1 MRRKLVITVILALF
15 GSLFSASFSNAS
27 QIEISATSVK
37 PIELTQINSKLRIV
51 SLANGAAE
59 ILNSLGLR
67 NSIVGRD
74 IASTTPELKTI
85 PIVTSGHQVIAEKVI
100 SLKPSIVIVDA
111 SVGPKSALDAIRKA
125 KIEVAKIPEAWTLQD
140 IQKKVL
146 AIGEL
151 VNENS
156 QASALNSSMKKAI
169 NQSKLNL
176 GWRPKVAFLYLRGPS
191 SIYLIGGPGSGAD
204 SLVSALGGVDVGA
217 KTLKNPFNTLTSEA
231 LIAANPDVFLVMSK
245 GLQSVGGVS
254 GFMKLPGVAQTSAGK
269 TKKILSVDDSLLLS
283 FGPRTPALLMKMSEV
298 LKAMK

>member
-111 SVGPKSALDAIRKA
+111 SVGPKSALDAIRMA

-151 VNENS
+151 VNESS
-156 QASALNSSMKKAI
+156 QASALNRSMKKAI
-169 NQSKLNL
+169 YQSKLNL
-176 GWRPKVAFLYLRGPS
+176 GWRPNVAFLYLRGPS

-217 KTLKNPFNTLTSEA
+217 RTLKNPFNTLTSEA

-269 TKKILSVDDSLLLS
+269 SKKILSVDDSLLLS
-283 FGPRTPALLMKMSEV
+283 FGPRTPALLMKMSEA